1 MSAAKDYYKTLGLP
15 RTATKDQIKK
25 AYRDLARKYHPDMN
39 PGDAKSEEK
48 FKEIQEAHE
57 ILSNDQK
64 KKNYD
69 MFGNSGFSGQGRPG
83 GGQSHTYSTE
93 DFSGFED
100 VFKDIFGFG
109 GGGGYTRRTSGG
121 AENLGDIFGFGGGT
135 RQQQKP
141 KDIEHALTIDFLTAI
156 NGGTKDIT
164 ISTKSTN
171 GKVSKEKITVKIP
184 AGVNNG
190 SKIRVQGKGEQINSE
205 RGNLIL
211 NVKVSSHPIF
221 KRENDDIYL
230 DLPITIYEAVN
241 GANVD
246 VPTIDG
252 SAKLVIPAGVQSGTK
267 LRLKDKGAKNIKTNI
282 KGNQY
287 VVLQIAMPD
296 NPDENIKNL
305 IKEIGNNYPY
315 NPRKKLSQ
323 YL

>member
-39 PGDAKSEEK
+39 PGDAKAEEK

-57 ILSNDQK
+57 VLSDDQK

-69 MFGNSGFSGQGRPG
+69 MFGNSGFSGHGRPG
-83 GGQSHTYSTE
+83 GQSYTYTTE

-109 GGGGYTRRTSGG
+109 GGGGFSRSTSGG
-121 AENLGDIFGFGGGT
+121 AEGLGDIFGFGGST
-135 RQQQKP
+135 RQQQRP
-141 KDIEHALTIDFLTAI
+141 RDLESGLTIDFFSAI
-156 NGGTKDIT
+156 RGGTKNIT
-164 ISTKSTN
+164 ISSRSPN

-184 AGVNNG
+184 AGVNTG
-190 SKIRVQGKGEQINSE
+190 SKIRVQGKGEQLNGA
-205 RGNLIL
+205 RGNLLL
-211 NVKVSSHPIF
+211 NVKVDPHPVF
-221 KRENDDIYL
+221 RREKDDIYL
-230 DLPITIYEAVN
+230 DLPITIYEAMN

-252 SAKLVIPAGVQSGTK
+252 SAKLVIPPGVQSGTK
-267 LRLKDKGAKNIKTNI
+267 LRLKDKGVNNIKTKK

-287 VVLQIAMPD
+287 VVLQITMPE
-296 NPDENIKNL
+296 NPEENVKKL
-305 IKEIGNNYPY
+305 IEEIGSNFPY

>member
-39 PGDAKSEEK
+39 PGDAKAEEK

-57 ILSNDQK
+57 ILSHDEK

-69 MFGNSGFSGQGRPG
+69 MFGNTGFGGQGRPG
-83 GGQSHTYSTE
+83 GGQSYTYTTE
-93 DFSGFED
+93 DLSGFED

-109 GGGGYTRRTSGG
+109 GGGYSRRSSGG
-121 AENLGDIFGFGGGT
+121 AENLGDIFGFGGGR
-135 RQQQKP
+135 RQQQQP
-141 KDIEHALTIDFLTAI
+141 RDIEHGLTIDFITAI
-156 NGGTKDIT
+156 KGGTKDIT
-164 ISTKSTN
+164 ISTKSPT
-171 GKVSKEKITVKIP
+171 GKVNNEKITVKIP
-184 AGVNNG
+184 PGVDNG
-190 SKIRVQGKGEQINSE
+190 SKIRVQGKGEQIKSA

-211 NVKVSSHPIF
+211 NVKVTPHPIF
-221 KRENDDIYL
+221 RRDSDDIYL
-230 DLPITIYEAVN
+230 DLPITIYEAMN
-241 GANVD
+241 GANVE

-252 SAKLVIPAGVQSGTK
+252 SAKMVIPPGVQSGMK
-267 LRLKDKGAKNIKTNI
+267 LRLKDKGTKNLKTNK
-282 KGNQY
+282 KGDQY

-296 NPDENIKNL
+296 NPDDNIKNL
-305 IKEIGNNYPY
+305 VKEIGDNYPY